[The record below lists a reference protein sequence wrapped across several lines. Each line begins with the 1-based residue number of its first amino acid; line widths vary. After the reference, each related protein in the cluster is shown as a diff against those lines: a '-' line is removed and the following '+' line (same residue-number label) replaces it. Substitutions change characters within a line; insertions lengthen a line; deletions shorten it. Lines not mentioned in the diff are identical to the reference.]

1 MSFGGRDPPA
11 KCLEFLNAIDRNHG
25 KASKWELIKIAGNE
39 TAFRRWVTDFLQLHK
54 FIEENKEGRFTFFK
68 KTERGE
74 TFHKTLKDWHMII
87 AFKRLSGKRLKR
99 ETQVN
104 R

>member
-1 MSFGGRDPPA
+1 MSFGGRDPPTR
-11 KCLEFLNAIDRNHG
+11 CLEFFNAIDRNHG

-39 TAFRRWVTDFLQLHK
+39 TAFRRWITDLLERHK
-54 FIEENKEGRFTFFK
+54 LVERIKEGRYTFFK

-74 TFHKTLKDWHMII
+74 IFHKTLKDWHIVV
-87 AFKRLSGKRLKR
+87 AYKRLSGKRLKR
-99 ETQVN
+99 ETQVS